1 MADVLLSGTVTK
13 KATGVLLIS
22 SDDVHN
28 HAQKRDQILYF
39 DAIHCVINEWRGT
52 ESENIFQVVCSIN
65 YLICK
70 LITVHG
76 FIKIISVNHFG
87 YSIHKLIFF
96 CRNSKLYNEMYF
108 GRQIYCIQIYHNVS
122 VEIQL
127 PRNLM
132 PTNNDE

>member
-96 CRNSKLYNEMYF
+96 AEIRNFTTKCILVDQYIAYKYIIMYLWNYNY
-108 GRQIYCIQIYHNVS
+108 R
-122 VEIQL
+122 EI
-127 PRNLM
+127 
-132 PTNNDE
+132 